1 MALVFGPAV
10 SLAGPPGTA
19 GGIIYE
25 GMGAP
30 EPTLGKA
37 GDAYFRDDNQ
47 TFYVRDQNGWPTT
60 GILLRGAM
68 GINGLNANFFTGA
81 GSPTTQSPALPAHDG
96 DIYLDLQWG
105 EISKYTNGEW
115 QDQGYSIK
123 GPQGDPGVA
132 GQRGSQAY
140 NGSGAPNIANFPNAA
155 VNDYYFD
162 TSGTGNMYFVVSQ

>member
-10 SLAGPPGTA
+10 SLRGPSGND

-30 EPTLGKA
+30 ASTLGKT
-37 GDAYFRDDNQ
+37 GDAYFQDDTQ
-47 TFYVRDQNGWPTT
+47 RFYVRGPNGWPTT
-60 GILLRGAM
+60 GILLKGDVGM
-68 GINGLNANFFTGA
+68 NGLNANFFSGT
-81 GSPTTQSPALPAHDG
+81 GSPANASPALAAHEG

-105 EISKYTNGEW
+105 EIYKYTNGAW
-115 QDQGYSIK
+115 ADQGYSIK
-123 GPQGDPGVA
+123 GPPGAQGVP

-140 NGSGAPNIANFPNAA
+140 NGSGAPSIANYPNAA